1 VTKSFSPKTLDP
13 AAEPVAYASEQPR
26 RRFPASALL
35 LGIGAGVLLTLG
47 AGRLIGGAG
56 PAPAPEEPPAPAVA
70 AQTVTAAAATLAPL
84 ADSLTVNGTVQAVD
98 LLEVAPQ
105 VSGLQIRQVLVREGD
120 RVVAGQ
126 VLATLDDATLQAQI
140 RQQQAEISVAEAS
153 VVQRRAALAQAEA
166 SRREAQQDLARLQTL
181 AERGAISQQDL
192 NRQQTQALTAQESV
206 GLAQAEVDSAQA
218 RVRSQQAALEQ
229 LQTQLTQTTLRA
241 PAGGIVAARRATVG
255 DVSSTSTPLFT
266 LIQDGQLDLDGEVP
280 QSQLQAVQVGAT
292 VTVTSSTDERIRLQG
307 VVRTI
312 DPVVDAT
319 TRLATVN
326 ISLPASDLL
335 RPGMFLQGDILIS
348 SRQGLVIPATATQPQ
363 SDGQVRVY
371 VVTPEGIATARSV
384 TVGQRL
390 PATADQPDRVEITA
404 GLQPGETVVTTG
416 VGYLQDGDQVT
427 VVDAL

>member
-1 VTKSFSPKTLDP
+1 M
-13 AAEPVAYASEQPR
+13 AYAPDRPR
-26 RRFPASALL
+26 RRFPASALM
-35 LGIGAGVLLTLG
+35 LGAGAGVLLTLG
-47 AGRLIGGAG
+47 AGRLMGG
-56 PAPAPEEPPAPAVA
+56 PDTAPAAEDTPAPAVA
-70 AQTVTAAAATLAPL
+70 AQTVTATAATPATL

-105 VSGLQIRQVLVREGD
+105 VSGLQIRQVLVREGN
-120 RVVAGQ
+120 RVGAGQ

-153 VVQRRAALAQAEA
+153 VVQRQAALAQAEA
-166 SRREAQQDLARLQTL
+166 SQREAQQDLARLQSL

-192 NRQQTQALTAQESV
+192 TRQQTQALTAQEAV
-206 GLAQAEVDSAQA
+206 GLAQAEIDSAQA
-218 RVRSQQAALEQ
+218 RVRSQQAALDQ
-229 LQTQLTQTTLRA
+229 LQTQLTQTALRA
-241 PAGGIVAARRATVG
+241 PAAGIVAERRATVG

-266 LIQDGQLDLDGEVP
+266 LIQNGQLDLDGEVP
-280 QSQLQAVQVGAT
+280 QAQLQAVQVGAS
-292 VTVTSSTDERIRLQG
+292 VTITSSTDERIQLQG
-307 VVRTI
+307 AVRTI

-319 TRLATVN
+319 TRMATVN

-335 RPGMFLQGDILIS
+335 RPGMFLQGDILTS

-363 SDGQVRVY
+363 PNGQVQVY

-390 PATADQPDRVEITA
+390 PATADQPDRVEITT

-416 VGYLQDGDQVT
+416 VGYLQDGDRVT